1 MAEAPYTNKA
11 IDMRKFQVT
20 IRFFMDDAFMDELP
34 EHRKLIDELIR
45 DSVIDIYVVT
55 MESLRVWITITAES
69 KKEVLAYLRKSPLY
83 RYWTYE
89 IEEVYVL
96 DGPHY
101 RLPVL
106 RMN

>member
-1 MAEAPYTNKA
+1 MK
-11 IDMRKFQVT
+11 KFQVT
-20 IRFFMDDAFMDELP
+20 IRFFMDDAFMDAIP
-34 EHRKLIDELIR
+34 EHRKLIDGLIR
-45 DSVIDIYVVT
+45 DGVIDLYVVT
-55 MESLRVWITITAES
+55 MESLRAWITFTAES
-69 KKEVLAYLRKSPLY
+69 KKQVLMHLRNSPLF

-101 RLPVL
+101 RLPVM